1 MNFNQLTGGV
11 AVYPPINSE
20 VSVVTLGVPTTAGE
34 NIKIDYALAIENAT
48 TANSTQTLEIRLYRD
63 GTLITTRI
71 VERTIAAA
79 GTQRFVI
86 SNTFV
91 DTAAITGTTTYD
103 VRVIYTAAANITT
116 GTAFNRNINTIA
128 F

>member
-1 MNFNQLTGGV
+1 MNFNQLAGGV
-11 AVYPPINSE
+11 AVYPPLNTE
-20 VSVVTLGVPTTAGE
+20 VSVVTLGVPTIVGE
-34 NIKIDYALAIENAT
+34 NIKIDYALAIENVT

-71 VERTIAAA
+71 IERTIASA
-79 GTQRFVI
+79 GTQRFPI

-91 DTAAITGTTTYD
+91 DTAVVTGTTTYD
-103 VRVIYTAAANITT
+103 IRVIYTTATNITT